1 MHSLQQFDTGAVLRR
16 RGSRYHL
23 RMIYYVEDDANIRDL
38 AIYTLRQ
45 SGFDALGFPDGDSF
59 FRACSDRAPQAVLL
73 DIMLPGKDGMQ
84 ILEEVRRDPVL
95 AHVPVMM
102 LTAKGS
108 EIDKVTGLD
117 AGADDYLAKPF
128 GMMEMVS
135 RVKALLRRAHQGGPS
150 DAAVLRCGGVALDPE
165 AHKVSAGGNPVV
177 LTFKEFAL
185 LQELMRNRGHVLTRA
200 QLLESVWGWDFA
212 GNTRTVDVHV
222 QTLRQKLGEACAEC
236 GSLIETVRGVG
247 YMVEA

>member
-1 MHSLQQFDTGAVLRR
+1 
-16 RGSRYHL
+16 
-23 RMIYYVEDDANIRDL
+23 MIYYVEDDANIRDL

-84 ILEEVRRDPVL
+84 ILEEIRRSPAL
-95 AHVPVMM
+95 CRVPVMM

-128 GMMEMVS
+128 GMMELVS
-135 RVKALLRRAHQGGPS
+135 RVKALLRRTQPGEAGESARLQ
-150 DAAVLRCGGVALDPE
+150 CGGVVLDPE
-165 AHKVSAGGNPVV
+165 AHKVFADGNVV
-177 LTFKEFAL
+177 TLTFKEFAL
-185 LQELMRNRGHVLTRA
+185 LQELMQSRGHVLTRA
-200 QLLESVWGWDFA
+200 RLLESVWGWDFA

-222 QTLRQKLGEACAEC
+222 QTLRQKLSEASADC

-247 YMVEA
+247 YMIGA